1 MQAQFQIIGG
11 GLVGLA
17 TAYALLEKGASH
29 VRLIEAGKAV
39 ALETSYANAG
49 MVHASLANPWNGPG
63 IFGQL
68 LGSMVSKNTSMKLR
82 ASALPD
88 LLGWGPKFLRSS
100 ANTPH
105 WRATELN
112 YALAQYS
119 MGLNRK
125 WREDLSIDDAYDG
138 DGLLKIFRTP
148 RAFAQAR
155 DKALRLQALG
165 LRTEFLSA
173 QDSSV
178 REPALAPI
186 IKSIAGAIFYPDD
199 FKADA
204 YRFCKAL
211 EIAILERGGEII
223 TGTRVEGFLRNGDSV
238 HGVKTD
244 TGDFQARTT
253 IVATGARSYL
263 LLKTLGLA
271 LPVRPVKGYSLG
283 FSNIAGPKI
292 PMVSKNPVVPKIP
305 VVDDSLHVAITP
317 LENCLRIAGMAEI
330 AGFDRSVH
338 PKRLQPLLDMLKHV
352 YPELATGLSLEDAQI
367 WHGFRP
373 VSADGIPMIGL
384 TPLRGLAVNT
394 AHAHMGWTLCAGSGA
409 LLADIVLEE
418 SPVLDPAPY
427 APFRR

>member
-17 TAYALLEKGASH
+17 TAYALLEKGAKH
-29 VRLIEAGKAV
+29 VRLIEAGSAV

-100 ANTPH
+100 ASAPH

-112 YALAQYS
+112 YALANYA

-125 WREDLSIDDAYDG
+125 WRADLCIDDAYDG

-155 DKALRLQALG
+155 DKALRLQAMG

-173 QDSSV
+173 QDSIV
-178 REPALAPI
+178 KEPALAPI
-186 IKSIAGAIFYPDD
+186 VNSISGAIFYPDD

-204 YRFCKAL
+204 YQFCKAL
-211 EIAILERGGEII
+211 EAAILERGGEII
-223 TGTRVEGFLRNGDSV
+223 TSSRVEGFLRNGDSV

-244 TGDFQARTT
+244 AGDFQARTT

-283 FSNIAGPKI
+283 FSNLEG
-292 PMVSKNPVVPKIP
+292 PKIP

-330 AGFDRSVH
+330 AGFDRSAH

-352 YPELATGLSLEDAQI
+352 YPELATALSLEDGQK

-384 TPLRGLAVNT
+384 TPLSGLAVNT
-394 AHAHMGWTLCAGSGA
+394 GHAHMGWTFCAGSGA
-409 LLADIVLEE
+409 LLADILLGET
-418 SPVLDPAPY
+418 PALDPVPY